1 MRVGT
6 RRQGLGQ
13 GSGYETIGQAGAKT
27 RLRSALEAGTKQL
40 VAWPDS
46 AQDLNVWLRPEE
58 TKRRVLESLRAKF
71 GYAPQ

>member
-1 MRVGT
+1 MRK
-6 RRQGLGQ
+6 
-13 GSGYETIGQAGAKT
+13 YC
-27 RLRSALEAGTKQL
+27 SALEAGTKQL